1 MAKGPLTAPEAVYPD
16 VAKTD
21 IAASASASASAS
33 ETDVS
38 TSELPKGRT
47 FAGSGLHSRFY
58 KPLDSYEGKHRYDP
72 DFDWEPEEE
81 RKVVRKVRLFRFCN
95 YKERS

>member
-1 MAKGPLTAPEAVYPD
+1 MAKGPLTAPETVYPD

-21 IAASASASASAS
+21 IAASASASESDVNSAG
-33 ETDVS
+33 
-38 TSELPKGRT
+38 LAKGQT

-81 RKVVRKVRLFRFCN
+81 RKVVRKVR
-95 YKERS
+95 